1 MWNLELD
8 QKIIELKLAVERTV
22 YEKEI
27 LENEYDELMKEVMK
41 YRRLENNI
49 FQILIIIISIF
60 IGIVLCCFVK

>member
-1 MWNLELD
+1 MNNLDRKLVEL
-8 QKIIELKLAVERTV
+8 QLAVERTV

-41 YRRLENNI
+41 YRRLENDI
-49 FQILIIIISIF
+49 FQIIVIILSII

>member
-1 MWNLELD
+1 MNSLD

-49 FQILIIIISIF
+49 FQILIIIISII